1 VPRRPR
7 ADAVQGAGHPSLN
20 VNDLPIGQVAKRA
33 GVEVQTVRYYERRGL
48 LPPPTRRHS
57 GQRIYASDTIDLLR
71 AVKTAQRLGFTLLEI
86 EEIMRLSTGKAR
98 GSNPLQD
105 RMREKVLEI
114 DGKIAD
120 LYAIRERLADALH
133 AGCDSLTNCT
143 CPACPLF
150 AEIGKESSHHGQC

>member
-7 ADAVQGAGHPSLN
+7 ADGVQGARYPSLN

-33 GVEVQTVRYYERRGL
+33 GVGVQTVRYYERRGL

-86 EEIMRLSTGKAR
+86 EEILRLTTGRPR

-105 RMREKVLEI
+105 RMRVKVLEI

-150 AEIGKESSHHGQC
+150 AEIGKENTQYGQG

>member
-1 VPRRPR
+1 M
-7 ADAVQGAGHPSLN
+7 A
-20 VNDLPIGQVAKRA
+20 DLPIGQVARRA
-33 GVEVQTVRYYERRGL
+33 GVGVQTVRYYERRGL

-57 GQRIYASDTIDLLR
+57 GQRIYESSTVDLLR
-71 AVKTAQRLGFTLLEI
+71 AVKTAQRLGFTLGEI
-86 EEIMRLSTGKAR
+86 EEILRLSAGQAP
-98 GSNPLQD
+98 GPNALQD

-120 LYAIRERLADALH
+120 LYAMRERLADALH

-150 AEIGKESSHHGQC
+150 TDLGKDKSRNGKR

>member
-1 VPRRPR
+1 
-7 ADAVQGAGHPSLN
+7 
-20 VNDLPIGQVAKRA
+20 VNDLPIGRVAKRA
-33 GVEVQTVRYYERRGL
+33 GVGVQTVRYYERRGL

-71 AVKTAQRLGFTLLEI
+71 AVKTAQRLGFTLVEI
-86 EEIMRLSTGKAR
+86 KEILRLSAGKAR
-98 GSNPLQD
+98 SSNPLQD

-120 LYAIRERLADALH
+120 LYAIRDRLADALH

-150 AEIGKESSHHGQC
+150 VELAKENPQHGQC

>member
-1 VPRRPR
+1 
-7 ADAVQGAGHPSLN
+7 

-33 GVEVQTVRYYERRGL
+33 GVGVQTVRYYERRGL

-86 EEIMRLSTGKAR
+86 EEILRLSTGKVR

-114 DGKIAD
+114 DGRIAD

-150 AEIGKESSHHGQC
+150 VELGSEEPRHGQR